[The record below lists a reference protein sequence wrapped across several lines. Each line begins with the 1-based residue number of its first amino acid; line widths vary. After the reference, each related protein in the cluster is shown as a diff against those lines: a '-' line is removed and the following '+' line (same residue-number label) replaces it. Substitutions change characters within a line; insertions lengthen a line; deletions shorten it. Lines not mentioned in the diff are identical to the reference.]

1 LDDLN
6 PPTKVLVKFLKS
18 WGDREKTR
26 AQYINNGPTTSS
38 DWKDPAGVALS
49 LSRRLITVDKAKKVL
64 NIEAGLELIALGMAI
79 SSEVRYDGLF
89 PKIPT

>member
-1 LDDLN
+1 
-6 PPTKVLVKFLKS
+6 VKFLKI

-26 AQYINNGPTTSS
+26 AKYISNGPTTSS

-49 LSRRLITVDKAKKVL
+49 LSRRLITIDKAKKVL

-79 SSEVRYDGLF
+79 SSEVRYDDLIS
-89 PKIPT
+89 KIIT